1 MDETAPDEG
10 AIGSE
15 SIGPFTHRA
24 SIVFLLDAVLVA
36 IGIGVVAAAGAVTG
50 PAPAITLALA
60 GATAC
65 AALVLAVALRRNRS
79 WAPVTGLVVLC
90 AVLVLGLART
100 VIAFRG
106 GSIQVPID
114 SILAGWALLAP
125 GLPPI
130 GVRTVRVPGA
140 LLAAV
145 LLIGEVG
152 ATVIVPL
159 KQVAGPPPSDP
170 ARAVMVTNLSPHA
183 VLVSAGGLLG
193 NEAAQRNEVVVRPCG
208 GIGTLFVGPAD
219 LTDDGRLMVFLTVDP
234 TGGLDAALAA
244 YAGDPA
250 DLPGS
255 FTVTPIWS
263 RGDLADRLPVQLTV
277 APDETVAETTPA
289 PDASAPACVPAP

>member
-1 MDETAPDEG
+1 MGARLRRASGASMGVRMDETAPDEG
-10 AIGSE
+10 AVGSE

-24 SIVFLLDAVLVA
+24 SIVLLLDAVLVA

-183 VLVSAGGLLG
+183 VLVSAGGLLVG
-193 NEAAQRNEVVVRPCG
+193 AAYLLPWLSLSG
-208 GIGTLFVGPAD
+208 L
-219 LTDDGRLMVFLTVDP
+219 GR
-234 TGGLDAALAA
+234 DANIFYAVAAILLAA
-244 YAGDPA
+244 I
-250 DLPGS
+250 LLQK
-255 FTVTPIWS
+255 TRKLV
-263 RGDLADRLPVQLTV
+263 
-277 APDETVAETTPA
+277 
-289 PDASAPACVPAP
+289 

>member
-1 MDETAPDEG
+1 MDGTASNEG
-10 AIGSE
+10 AVGE
-15 SIGPFTHRA
+15 EPTRAFARRA
-24 SIVFLLDAVLVA
+24 SIVFLLDAVLIA
-36 IGIGVVAAAGAVTG
+36 IGIGVVAAAGGVTG
-50 PAPAITLALA
+50 PGAAITLALA
-60 GATAC
+60 GVTAC
-65 AALVLAVALRRNRS
+65 AALVLAVALRRHRA
-79 WAPVTGLVVLC
+79 WAPATGRVVLW
-90 AVLVLGLART
+90 AILLLGCART
-100 VIAFRG
+100 VIAFRS
-106 GSIQVPID
+106 GSIQIPID

-130 GVRTVRVPGA
+130 WVRTMRVPGA

-152 ATVIVPL
+152 ATVIVPA
-159 KQVAGPPPSDP
+159 KQGAGQPPSDP
-170 ARAVMVTNLSPHA
+170 ARAIRITNLSPHA
-183 VLVSAGGLLG
+183 VLVSAGGLLS
-193 NEAAQRNEVVVRPCG
+193 NETAQRNEVVARPCG

-250 DLPGS
+250 DLPGDFS
-255 FTVTPIWS
+255 LTPIWS

-289 PDASAPACVPAP
+289 PDASAPACVPAH